1 MVTEAAVEMFVGG
14 LVLDPATQAPI
25 VVLKDESGQITLP
38 IWIGIAEA
46 TSIAS
51 AIKQVAMARPLT
63 HDLFYDL
70 LLELGITVQRVVITE
85 LKDSTYF
92 SELVLGQG
100 DKVLILDARPS
111 DAIAES
117 WMRIDLDRDYLQADN
132 GASTKRLLQVLE
144 DVRAATADWLQMRA
158 KAEEIAA
165 SLDAHPPATL
175 PVAEVKEGS
184 ELLRWLTRDN
194 LTFLGY
200 REYVL
205 ATVDGHEVLVP
216 VAGTGLGILSGE
228 PEAGSGSASAVEL
241 PIAVRKKAREN
252 RLLVLTKA
260 NSRSTVH
267 RNVFLDY
274 FGVKVFDES
283 GQVTGEKRS
292 LGLLTSAALTESIV
306 AIPVLR

>member
-111 DAIAES
+111 DAIA
-117 WMRIDLDRDYLQADN
+117 MALR
-132 GASTKRLLQVLE
+132 
-144 DVRAATADWLQMRA
+144 ATAPIYVSQAVLDQARIAFSSPSAAPASPTTNNPTQDKGEATEGGEQGQEAQELEESSKDFRTIDKDKW
-158 KAEEIAA
+158 EEI
-165 SLDAHPPATL
+165 
-175 PVAEVKEGS
+175 
-184 ELLRWLTRDN
+184 
-194 LTFLGY
+194 
-200 REYVL
+200 
-205 ATVDGHEVLVP
+205 
-216 VAGTGLGILSGE
+216 LSQL
-228 PEAGSGSASAVEL
+228 EADDF
-241 PIAVRKKAREN
+241 KYKM
-252 RLLVLTKA
+252 
-260 NSRSTVH
+260 
-267 RNVFLDY
+267 
-274 FGVKVFDES
+274 
-283 GQVTGEKRS
+283 
-292 LGLLTSAALTESIV
+292 
-306 AIPVLR
+306 